1 MLLPDYFAE
10 ITAVIADYS
19 KTGLIISSDINVDSR
34 TEKLGLI
41 KGALVF
47 IDYSTLFIMEYV
59 DVRYK
64 IEKLSYAYHYQDK
77 ESSLIFRY
85 DNAVHKPKLDFI
97 EHKHTGE
104 KTISAGVPE
113 IADILEEILLRIR
126 QI

>member
-10 ITAVIADYS
+10 ITAVIAEYS

-47 IDYSTLFIMEYV
+47 IDYSTLFITEYV
-59 DVRYK
+59 NVRYK

-104 KTISAGVPE
+104 KTISADVPE
-113 IADILEEILLRIR
+113 IADILEEILLRIK
-126 QI
+126 QL

>member
-47 IDYSTLFIMEYV
+47 IDYSTLFITEYV

-97 EHKHTGE
+97 EHKHTDE
-104 KTISAGVPE
+104 KTISADVPE
-113 IADILEEILLRIR
+113 IADILEEILLRIK
-126 QI
+126 QP

>member
-19 KTGLIISSDINVDSR
+19 KTGLIISSDVNVDSR

-41 KGALVF
+41 KGTLVF
-47 IDYSTLFIMEYV
+47 IDYSPLFITEYV

-64 IEKLSYAYHYQDK
+64 IEKLAYAYHYQDK

-85 DNAVHKPKLDFI
+85 DNAVHKPKLDFV

-104 KTISAGVPE
+104 KTISANILE
-113 IADILEEILLRIR
+113 IADILEEIFLRIK
-126 QI
+126 QL